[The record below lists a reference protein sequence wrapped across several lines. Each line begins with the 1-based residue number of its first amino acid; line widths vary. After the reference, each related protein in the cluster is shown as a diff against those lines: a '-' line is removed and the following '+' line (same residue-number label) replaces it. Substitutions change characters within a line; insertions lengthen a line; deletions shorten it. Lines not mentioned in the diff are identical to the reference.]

1 MGVSRNVFTFHNIV
15 EADNQTERNE
25 TPLTKTMEET
35 MNTLTFNLK
44 GRSKTFTHTTVEGA
58 YELFL
63 IGYGEVLDEL
73 VDVDF
78 LEIDDK
84 GQEHEL
90 SMTADT
96 FRNKFRHIEDK
107 VGDNVTETMMKGGA

>member
-1 MGVSRNVFTFHNIV
+1 MT
-15 EADNQTERNE
+15 
-25 TPLTKTMEET
+25 TKC
-35 MNTLTFNLK
+35 LTFNLK
-44 GRSKTFTHTTVEGA
+44 GRSKTFTHDTVEGA

-63 IGYGEVLDEL
+63 DGYGEVLDEL

-78 LEIDDK
+78 IEIDDK

-96 FRNKFRHIEDK
+96 FRKKFKHIEDK
-107 VGDNVTETMMKGGA
+107 VGDDVTETMMKGGA

>member
-1 MGVSRNVFTFHNIV
+1 
-15 EADNQTERNE
+15 
-25 TPLTKTMEET
+25 

-44 GRSKTFTHTTVEGA
+44 GRSKTFTHETVEGA

-63 IGYGEVLDEL
+63 DGYGEVLDEL

-78 LEIDDK
+78 LEIDNK

-90 SMTADT
+90 SMTANT

-107 VGDNVTETMMKGGA
+107 IGDNVTEKMMKGGA

>member
-1 MGVSRNVFTFHNIV
+1 
-15 EADNQTERNE
+15 
-25 TPLTKTMEET
+25 

-44 GRSKTFTHTTVEGA
+44 GRSKTFTHTTFEGA

-78 LEIDDK
+78 LEIDEK

-96 FRNKFRHIEDK
+96 FRNKFSHIEDK
-107 VGDNVTETMMKGGA
+107 VGDKMTELMMNENNSINYSYQQQTKKNIDKRKKKGGS